1 MFPKFRWLSAMSS
14 GNVHDNHD
22 MSLLLVHPIEK
33 ALPGREVVQ
42 SLIPS
47 PIHIDLKYIPICG
60 VYLYVLLSCF
70 SSCMKYSQAM
80 IFWGCLIVCPLVVK
94 HGLLENSKFIDN
106 FPIKT
111 PFRVDFPWFSSF
123 SCLMTPFRVRRTT
136 WNHPHL
142 QGQGLAQGICEF
154 DCSILLN
161 VWWRLRQLEL
171 AMWAMEQTQWTY
183 HGKWWKMGRMGLS
196 WIFMDYHAH
205 SCTIMDWMILEIHG
219 RHHVPPNPRGLLKIG

>member
-22 MSLLLVHPIEK
+22 MSLLLVHPSEK

-111 PFRVDFPWFSSF
+111 PFRVDFTWFSSF

-183 HGKWWKMGRMGLS
+183 HGKWEGWDCHEYAWIIMHIHAPS
-196 WIFMDYHAH
+196 WIGWFWRFMVA
-205 SCTIMDWMILEIHG
+205 IMFHPIPEG
-219 RHHVPPNPRGLLKIG
+219 C

>member
-1 MFPKFRWLSAMSS
+1 MTLCNELRECPWQSWHVSS
-14 GNVHDNHD
+14 FGASEWEGVTR
-22 MSLLLVHPIEK
+22 
-33 ALPGREVVQ
+33 AWG
-42 SLIPS
+42 S
-47 PIHIDLKYIPICG
+47 PITNPKPYSYRPQIYPHMWCLFIWFYMFCYHVLAPVWNIPKQW
-60 VYLYVLLSCF
+60 F
-70 SSCMKYSQAM
+70 SG
-80 IFWGCLIVCPLVVK
+80 GCLIVCPLVVK

-111 PFRVDFPWFSSF
+111 PFRVDFTWFSSF

-183 HGKWWKMGRMGLS
+183 HGKWEGWDCHEYAWIIMHIHAPS
-196 WIFMDYHAH
+196 WIGWFWRFMVA
-205 SCTIMDWMILEIHG
+205 IMFHPIPEG
-219 RHHVPPNPRGLLKIG
+219 C